1 MGERANSVQ
10 SYSVV
15 FRDWQSKTI
24 EGMVNRDSPAN
35 ATTEEQ
41 EDLRKDYTG
50 IGAVRRM
57 ADC

>member
-50 IGAVRRM
+50 I
-57 ADC
+57 